1 VVSLGIE
8 VNNVRLLIGAL
19 CGAVP
24 RDCAIVI
31 KTDPLGSLVQSIAD
45 WDVEVGD
52 LPIVESVAFRRSVV
66 GVLIVEDMLLE
77 PLELLFICL
86 GDDGGVG
93 FVIGDGLG

>member
-1 VVSLGIE
+1 M
-8 VNNVRLLIGAL
+8 
-19 CGAVP
+19 
-24 RDCAIVI
+24 
-31 KTDPLGSLVQSIAD
+31 
-45 WDVEVGD
+45 EVGD